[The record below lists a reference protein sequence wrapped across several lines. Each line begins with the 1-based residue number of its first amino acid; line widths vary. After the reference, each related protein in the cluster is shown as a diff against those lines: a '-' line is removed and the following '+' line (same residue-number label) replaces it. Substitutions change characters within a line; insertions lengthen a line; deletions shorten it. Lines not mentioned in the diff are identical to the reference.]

1 MVQILALDVGGVPM
15 SWLTPQE
22 AVHKIASDEVAWS
35 IGNPIV
41 VFRGGINR
49 MTGVQSVI
57 ESPPIIAVTGSE
69 IFAKKAKAH
78 LPLTKNEML
87 FERDLNTCA
96 YCGDVFSHRMLSH
109 DHIVPKSKWP
119 KGKPGLNDWMNAVTA
134 CKRCN
139 QKKDN
144 RTPEEAGMQL
154 LYVPYRPCR
163 YETFLL
169 MGRRILADQMEYL
182 RAKLPEHSRLL

>member
-1 MVQILALDVGGVPM
+1 MVQILAVDVSGVPM

-49 MTGVQSVI
+49 MTGVQSII
-57 ESPPIIAVTGSE
+57 ESPPIIAVTGSD
-69 IFAKKAKAH
+69 IFSKKAKMNP
-78 LPLTKNEML
+78 PLTDNEML
-87 FERDLNTCA
+87 FERDLNICA
-96 YCGDVFSHRMLSH
+96 YCGGTFSHRMLSH
-109 DHIVPKSKWP
+109 DHIIPKFSWP
-119 KGKPGLNDWMNAVTA
+119 KGKPGLHDWMNAVTA
-134 CKRCN
+134 CKPCN

-163 YETFLL
+163 YESFLL
-169 MGRRILADQMEYL
+169 SGRRILIDQMEYL
-182 RAKLPEHSRLL
+182 RAKLPKHSRLL